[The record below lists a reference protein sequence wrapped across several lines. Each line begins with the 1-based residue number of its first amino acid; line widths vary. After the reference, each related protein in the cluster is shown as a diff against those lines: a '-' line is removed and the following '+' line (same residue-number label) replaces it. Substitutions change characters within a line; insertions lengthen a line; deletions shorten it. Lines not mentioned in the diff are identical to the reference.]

1 MPERRFRLRGVD
13 KYLAPSEHVLHTC
26 RRHWIV
32 ILKPTLLWLLVIGAG
47 AVVGFVLSP
56 EQSNTWLD
64 RILGVGA
71 LITTLYAGYRV
82 ADWAVAAY
90 VITDQRVLFL
100 EGLVSRNVSA
110 IPLSKV
116 TDTTFR
122 RSILGRMFGYGDL
135 MLDSPGEKPGL
146 STLTVLPRPVE
157 MYRLIMSLVVN
168 KDRGEE
174 PLTPVPLPE
183 PSEPDEDETG
193 PIPKITV

>member
-1 MPERRFRLRGVD
+1 MPERQFRLRGVD

-32 ILKPTLLWLLVIGAG
+32 VFKPIALWLIVVGTG

-64 RILGVGA
+64 RILGIAA
-71 LITTLYAGYRV
+71 LITTLYAAWRV
-82 ADWAVAAY
+82 ADWSAAAY
-90 VITDQRVLFL
+90 VVTDQRVLLL
-100 EGLVSRNVSA
+100 EGLISRNVSA

-122 RSILGRMFGYGDL
+122 RTILGRMLAYGDL

-146 STLTVLPRPVE
+146 STLTVLPRPIE
-157 MYRLIMSLVVN
+157 LYRLIMSLVVN
-168 KDRGEE
+168 KDKGQE
-174 PLTPVPLPE
+174 PSTPVPLPE
-183 PSEPDEDETG
+183 PRQQDDDETG
-193 PIPKITV
+193 PIPKVTV